1 MFTQIY
7 VWRNVRAR
15 GNEVRKGGRGETEER
30 AGPGK
35 RGLGGSHPRAQ
46 IPGGEEEEGRAR
58 LFSAVSSD
66 GTGDNGHSLKHRK
79 FSLNTRK
86 KRLFLFGFALFSCCE
101 GGQTMAWVS
110 QRGYGVSLWRDA
122 HSPAARILSE
132 QGGQGDPQRSLPT
145 LATLWCNHKVPTP
158 WVSSSWEPSWGEH
171 QARW

>member
-35 RGLGGSHPRAQ
+35 RGLRGSHPRAQ
-46 IPGGEEEEGRAR
+46 IPGGEEEEGGAR

-86 KRLFLFGFALFSCCE
+86 KGCFCLVLLCFLAVKVARQWPGFPREATVSPCGETLTAQLHASC
-101 GGQTMAWVS
+101 VS
-110 QRGYGVSLWRDA
+110 RGDKVIPRGVPA
-122 HSPAARILSE
+122 HLGNPLVQPQSPNPV
-132 QGGQGDPQRSLPT
+132 G
-145 LATLWCNHKVPTP
+145 
-158 WVSSSWEPSWGEH
+158 
-171 QARW
+171 